1 MHRQLASLGP
11 PFGAQAHLELA
22 GAHLLQRPQQLIEQA
37 HAAAHGPAD
46 GQQTDQQGHRAQ
58 AEQLLQGIPDFV
70 DFIPRVDCDLH
81 PSAIGQ
87 IENAC
92 AVSALSEQQACEPGI
107 ESVLHGWPG
116 LFIRHQPVHT
126 HMAQAL
132 GQPWLQA
139 DRVTGGGFAQVLD
152 HRFGRL
158 QFTLH
163 IRQRLMHQ
171 QRRARQGD
179 QREKAADPQVDPPQG
194 RHA

>member
-1 MHRQLASLGP
+1 
-11 PFGAQAHLELA
+11 
-22 GAHLLQRPQQLIEQA
+22 
-37 HAAAHGPAD
+37 
-46 GQQTDQQGHRAQ
+46 
-58 AEQLLQGIPDFV
+58 
-70 DFIPRVDCDLH
+70 
-81 PSAIGQ
+81 
-87 IENAC
+87 
-92 AVSALSEQQACEPGI
+92 
-107 ESVLHGWPG
+107 
-116 LFIRHQPVHT
+116 
-126 HMAQAL
+126 MAQAL